1 MAGKKIK
8 FSGHVPWPKPSFT
21 TVVKSNKQYRSNY
34 HAAVLYAHY
43 ELSSIELKREVI
55 KYLKTIDVK
64 HPMLDRIKD
73 LHENR
78 FATIG
83 KYMYILNQGGD
94 LPDEVGS
101 QLMTAFERIVHEEE
115 VRLIEQEARFKES
128 IIEEHKK
135 PAQVVNIAPITI
147 QDRIRDKAR
156 EVAGDIEGWI
166 DDFSLDRKLPLKTV
180 DDFVNLFKA
189 ADLKAPHMKFVLAEF
204 EHRVSEITEA
214 VGGKNKDL
222 NEGYSHYSK
231 VELKKVLMF
240 YINLLKACAMMQE
253 VAKVER
259 APRKKKLVS
268 HDKIVSKLKF
278 KKDDSTLGIV
288 SLNPAHIIGSK
299 EVWVYNTKTRKL
311 AQYKANDDQGL
322 TVKGTGLLNYT
333 TDSVEKTVRKPV
345 ETLADFKKAS
355 KVKLRTFMKELST
368 VDIPCSGKLNEH
380 HVILRIDK

>member
-1 MAGKKIK
+1 MAAKKIK

-21 TVVKSNKQYRSNY
+21 TVVKSNKQYKSNY
-34 HAAVLYAHY
+34 HAAILYAHY

-55 KYLKTIDVK
+55 KYLKTIDVN
-64 HPMLDRIKD
+64 HVMLGRIKD

-83 KYMYILNQGGD
+83 KYMYILNQGGE

-101 QLMTAFERIVHEEE
+101 QLMSAFERIVHEEE
-115 VRLIEQEARFKES
+115 IRLIECATRAKELVQPEAS
-128 IIEEHKK
+128 EHV
-135 PAQVVNIAPITI
+135 AIALVSI
-147 QDRIRDKAR
+147 QDRIRDRAR
-156 EVAGDIEGWI
+156 EVAGEIEGWI
-166 DDFSLDRKLPLKTV
+166 DDFIMDRKLPVKTV
-180 DDFVNLFKA
+180 DDFSNLFKSH
-189 ADLKAPHMKFVLAEF
+189 DLKAPHMRFVLAEF
-204 EHRVSEITEA
+204 EHRVAEITEA

-231 VELKKVLMF
+231 PELKKALMF
-240 YINLLKACAMMQE
+240 YVNLLTACAMTQE

-259 APRKKKLVS
+259 APRKKKAVS
-268 HDKIVSKLKF
+268 QDKIVAKLKY
-278 KKDDSTLGIV
+278 KKEDSALGIV
-288 SLNPAHIIGSK
+288 SLSPVQIVGAK
-299 EVWVYNTKTRKL
+299 ELWVYNTKTRKL
-311 AQYKANDDQGL
+311 AQYKASDASGL

-333 TDSVEKTVRKPV
+333 TDSVEKTVRKPA

-368 VDIPCSGKLNEH
+368 VDIPCGGKLNEH